1 LAVILKRPRALDDLA
16 EIWAY
21 IATDSIDNADNF
33 VALIDSKLRA
43 LARQP
48 RIGRSRPEVGKGFH
62 SFAVGRYVIFY
73 LPLSNGIEI
82 IRVLHGARDIDSV
95 LQDD

>member
-16 EIWAY
+16 EIWVY
-21 IATDSIDNADNF
+21 IAADSFENADNF

-43 LARQP
+43 LARRP
-48 RIGRSRPEVGKGFH
+48 GIGRFRPEVGNGIH

-73 LPLSNGIEI
+73 LQLSNGIEI
-82 IRVLHGARDIDSV
+82 VRVLHGARDIDSI
-95 LQDD
+95 LQDE

>member
-1 LAVILKRPRALDDLA
+1 MALIVKRPRALDDLA

-21 IATDSIDNADNF
+21 IAADSFDNADNF

-43 LARQP
+43 LARRP
-48 RIGRSRPEVGKGFH
+48 GIGRSRPEVGKGFH

-95 LQDD
+95 LQDE